1 VSRLARVLIAAVTLL
16 VGLTVA
22 PGAGTATASRNDV
35 IALVVDG
42 VGVSGDPDRPWTRV
56 LDADVVASRYGIDSV
71 MAVSVVPASGGGN
84 LVVITGANRATR
96 QVASTTFSSNHAL
109 PSDEF
114 DLRVVLRDTIGGRV
128 ALIGDSVGESIA
140 GTPTSE
146 LPILTDGTF
155 EEFTADVLS
164 SRFISKTLVEPPVSS
179 GLDVAEALPADLDLV
194 IVELG
199 YNPSNNMA
207 ADIDAMM
214 TALGDRGA
222 KRVIW
227 VNMADIRRTS
237 TGASVFGPANAAL
250 VAARTRWPN
259 LEIAD
264 WNRASTMVGI
274 DRSLLF
280 VDGVHLT
287 VTGQAEFAVWL
298 RQVITSSRPGES
310 DGVSRPFEPNQRI
323 ELQVVGEKVVGT
335 DGVARAIPPDAS
347 AAAFNITAVGPT
359 NPGFI
364 TVWPCDVARP
374 DASNL
379 NFTAGGVAANGVIA
393 PIGASGRVCFY
404 SNQATDFLIDISGW
418 FSGDDTF
425 VGATP
430 RRVIDTRNA
439 IGVPKVRIPAGGMIA
454 IPLAGAAM
462 QRSDG
467 TNDVIPGDAT
477 AVGVNVTAVLPSQAG
492 FFTVWPCGTPM
503 PVASNVNFTAGS
515 VVANGVVT
523 SLGVDGEVCLY
534 SDQQSDVLVD
544 VLGWFGGGDLP
555 PFTGAVPLRLVDTR
569 NAIGGPTGVIWPGA
583 PKTVTVRG
591 VTVDVGGV
599 LRQVPVDASAVALN
613 VTLVEAAEAGYAT
626 VWPCDAPMPDASNV
640 NFARGGTSANGVIA
654 PIGADGSVCI
664 FTSANAHLI
673 VDISGWFTG
682 GADPAFVGN
691 IPRRMVDTRN
701 DIGPSPL

>member
-1 VSRLARVLIAAVTLL
+1 MSRLARVLVAAVVLL
-16 VGLTVA
+16 VGLPFV
-22 PGAGTATASRNDV
+22 PGARTATASRNDV
-35 IALVVDG
+35 IAFVVDG
-42 VGVSGDPDRPWTRV
+42 VGVSGNPTTPWTRV
-56 LDADVVASRYGIDSV
+56 LDADVVASRYAIGAV

-96 QVASTTFSSNHAL
+96 QVGAAAFASNHGL
-109 PSDEF
+109 PSPRFE
-114 DLRVVLRDTIGGRV
+114 LRVVRRDTIGGRV
-128 ALIGDSVGESIA
+128 ALVGDSVGVSIA
-140 GTPTSE
+140 ATSTSP

-155 EEFTADVLS
+155 DSFTADVLS
-164 SRFISKTLVEPPVSS
+164 SRFIAKTPPAPS
-179 GLDVAEALPADLDLV
+179 GLDVAAALPVDLDLV

-199 YNPSNNMA
+199 YNPSTNMA

-214 TALGDRGA
+214 TALEGRRA

-227 VNMADIRRTS
+227 VNMADIRRTA

-250 VAARTRWPN
+250 LAARTRWPT

-274 DRSLLF
+274 DRSSLF

-287 VTGQAEFAVWL
+287 ATGRAEFAVWL
-298 RQVITSSRPGES
+298 RQVITASRPGERN
-310 DGVSRPFEPNQRI
+310 GVSRPFEPNQRI
-323 ELQVVGEKVVGT
+323 ELQVVGEKVVGA
-335 DGVARAIPPDAS
+335 DGVARTIPFDAS

-359 NPGFI
+359 NPGYI

-393 PIGASGRVCFY
+393 PIGATGQVCFY

-418 FSGDDTF
+418 FSGDAAF

-430 RRVIDTRNA
+430 RRVVDTRNA
-439 IGVPKVRIPAGGMIA
+439 IGVPKVRIPAGGKIA
-454 IPLAGAAM
+454 IPLAGTAM

-467 TNDVIPGDAT
+467 ADDVIPGDAT
-477 AVGVNVTAVLPSQAG
+477 AVAMNLTAVLPSQAG
-492 FFTVWPCGTPM
+492 YFTVWPCGTPM
-503 PVASNVNFTAGS
+503 PNASNVNFTAGS

-523 SLGVDGEVCLY
+523 SLGADGDVCLY
-534 SDQQSDVLVD
+534 SDQESDVLVD
-544 VLGWFGGGDLP
+544 VLGWFGGGDPP
-555 PFTGAVPLRLVDTR
+555 PFLGAVPSRLVDTR
-569 NAIGGPTGVIWPGA
+569 NAIGGPAGVLTPGS
-583 PKTVTVRG
+583 PKGVVVRG
-591 VTVDVGGV
+591 VTVEVDGV
-599 LRQVPVDASAVALN
+599 VQQVPPNASAVALN

-626 VWPCDAPMPDASNV
+626 VWPCGATMPDASNV

-654 PIGADGSVCI
+654 PIGADGSVCVY
-664 FTSANAHLI
+664 TSANAHLI

-682 GADPAFVGN
+682 GPAPAFSGN